1 MMRRLLLPILMLLF
15 LSDVDAQQIVFTPQ
29 GLPQSQF
36 AGYYVALEKGFYKE
50 AGLDV
55 VIEHTSSSDNA
66 QNRLREGKCNAI
78 TMNVFDAIFNID
90 QGMEVVNVLQTALHT
105 GLVIVPR
112 NNDIKKLK
120 DLSGKRVG
128 IWRTHY
134 YELSQIVNEDY
145 DLNIEWIPFVQ
156 SVNLYISGAVDA
168 TMAMIYNEAYHIYA
182 SGFENVSFIS
192 LADYGY
198 DFPEEGVY
206 FTKEYYEKYPDKA
219 KAFAEASRRG
229 WEWTHEHPDE
239 ALDIVM
245 KVIEKNN
252 LPAGR
257 QHQKWM
263 LNEILR
269 LQCDSISEKP
279 TFELDENKV
288 MQINELLIRYNR
300 INDVVTKSRITG
312 GRQ

>member
-29 GLPQSQF
+29 WLPQSQF

-90 QGMEVVNVLQTALHT
+90 QGVEVVNVLQTALHT

-145 DLNIEWIPFVQ
+145 NLNIEWIPFVQ

-168 TMAMIYNEAYHIYA
+168 TMAMVYNEAYHIYA

-192 LADYGY
+192 LANYGY

-219 KAFAEASRRG
+219 KAFADASRRG

-245 KVIEKNN
+245 KVIEKENM
-252 LPAGR
+252 PAGR

-269 LQCDSISEKP
+269 LQCDAESGKP
-279 TFELDENKV
+279 TFELKEEKIL
-288 MQINELLIRYNR
+288 QINKLLLKYNR
-300 INDVVTKSRITG
+300 INKVITKSQITG
-312 GRQ
+312 GQR

>member
-1 MMRRLLLPILMLLF
+1 MRRLLLPILMLLF

-29 GLPQSQF
+29 WLPQSQF
-36 AGYYVALEKGFYKE
+36 AGYYVAQEKGFYKE

-168 TMAMIYNEAYHIYA
+168 TMAMVYNEAYHIYA

>member
-1 MMRRLLLPILMLLF
+1 MRRLLLPILMLLF

-29 GLPQSQF
+29 WLPQSQF
-36 AGYYVALEKGFYKE
+36 AGYYVAQEKGFYKQ

-269 LQCDSISEKP
+269 LQCDSTSEKP

-288 MQINELLIRYNR
+288 MQINDLLIRYNR

>member
-1 MMRRLLLPILMLLF
+1 MLLF

-29 GLPQSQF
+29 WLPQSQF

-229 WEWTHEHPDE
+229 WEWTHDHPDE

-245 KVIEKNN
+245 KVIEENN

-288 MQINELLIRYNR
+288 MQINDLLIRYNR

>member
-29 GLPQSQF
+29 WLPQSQF
-36 AGYYVALEKGFYKE
+36 AGYYVAQEKGFYKE

>member
-1 MMRRLLLPILMLLF
+1 MRRLLLPILMLLF

-29 GLPQSQF
+29 WLPQSQF
-36 AGYYVALEKGFYKE
+36 AGYYVAQEKGFYKQ
-50 AGLDV
+50 AGLNV

-288 MQINELLIRYNR
+288 MQINDLLIRYNR

>member
-1 MMRRLLLPILMLLF
+1 MRRLLLPILMLLF

-29 GLPQSQF
+29 WLPQSQF
-36 AGYYVALEKGFYKE
+36 AGYYVAQEKGFYKQ
-50 AGLDV
+50 AGLNV

-134 YELSQIVNEDY
+134 YELSQMVNEDY

>member
-1 MMRRLLLPILMLLF
+1 
-15 LSDVDAQQIVFTPQ
+15 
-29 GLPQSQF
+29 
-36 AGYYVALEKGFYKE
+36 
-50 AGLDV
+50 
-55 VIEHTSSSDNA
+55 
-66 QNRLREGKCNAI
+66 
-78 TMNVFDAIFNID
+78 
-90 QGMEVVNVLQTALHT
+90 
-105 GLVIVPR
+105 
-112 NNDIKKLK
+112 
-120 DLSGKRVG
+120 
-128 IWRTHY
+128 
-134 YELSQIVNEDY
+134 
-145 DLNIEWIPFVQ
+145 
-156 SVNLYISGAVDA
+156 
-168 TMAMIYNEAYHIYA
+168 MAMVYNEAYHIYA

-288 MQINELLIRYNR
+288 MQINDLLIRYNR